1 VTRAAQQSD
10 ASMNGSD
17 TTSAAGDAVGPEAEL
32 FAAVDPLALGEASA
46 QLAVGLALNPLG
58 TLQAFGSYASGLAAA
73 TSAGVVRAL
82 GGDAPGSVE
91 PGRKDKRFD
100 DPTWQEN
107 PAYFWLQQSY
117 LLFGRLAQDLV
128 EVGAGSGAGAKKL
141 RLATE
146 IVVDAMAPTN
156 VLPGN
161 PAALKR
167 AFETGGASLLRGAR
181 NFLTDLATNKG
192 MPRQVDRGAF
202 AIGKDLAA
210 TPGKVVFRNDLIE
223 LLQYA
228 PQTETVYDVPLLCSP
243 PWINKYYVMDLAPQ
257 RSFVEWAVQRGHTV
271 FAISYRNADPSMRDV
286 TLDDYLVSGPS
297 AALDVVEEIT
307 GAEEVNVVGLCV
319 GGTLTAMLLAHL
331 EKTAAHRVRSATLL
345 NTLIDFSEPGVLGA
359 FTDPAAIERL
369 ERTMRRKGFLASDD
383 LARTF
388 TFLRGNDLV
397 WNYVVSNWLLGEPAP
412 RFDILAWNDDA
423 TRMPAE
429 MHAFYL
435 RSCYGRNEFA
445 RGELELA
452 GERIGAGDIRT
463 DTFILA
469 AVEDHIVPWKS
480 SYASTPLLSGDVRFV
495 LSSAGHIAGIV
506 NPPSPKSRY
515 WTNDELPSDPDAWRA
530 GAELHEGSWWEE
542 WTRWAAERSGGQR
555 LPPPLG
561 SERHPALSEAPGTY
575 ILT

>member
-1 VTRAAQQSD
+1 MTRSPQRSD
-10 ASMNGSD
+10 ASTNGSN
-17 TTSAAGDAVGPEAEL
+17 TAAAGDAVGPETEIL
-32 FAAVDPLALGEASA
+32 AAVDPLALGEAGA
-46 QLAVGLALNPLG
+46 QLVVGLALNPLG
-58 TLQAFGSYASGLAAA
+58 ALQAYGSYASGLVAA
-73 TSAGVVRAL
+73 TSAAAVRAL
-82 GGDAPGSVE
+82 GGGAPGPVE

-128 EVGAGSGAGAKKL
+128 EAGAGSGAGATKL

-146 IVVDAMAPTN
+146 IVVDALAPTN

-167 AFETGGASLLRGAR
+167 AFETGGGSLLRGAR

-202 AIGKDLAA
+202 TIGKDLAA
-210 TPGKVVFRNDLIE
+210 TPGKVVFRNELIE

-228 PQTETVYDVPLLCSP
+228 PQTETVYEVPLLCSP

-257 RSFVEWAVQRGHTV
+257 RSFIESAVQQGHTV
-271 FAISYRNADPSMRDV
+271 FAISYRNADASMRDV
-286 TLDDYLVSGPS
+286 TLDDYLVNGPS
-297 AALDVVEEIT
+297 AALDAIEEIT
-307 GAEEVNVVGLCV
+307 GADEVNIVGLCL
-319 GGTLTAMLLAHL
+319 GGTLTAMLLAYL
-331 EKTAAHRVRSATLL
+331 EKTASHRVRSATLL
-345 NTLIDFSEPGVLGA
+345 NTMIDFSEPGVLGA
-359 FTDPAAIERL
+359 FTDPAAIDRVV
-369 ERTMRRKGFLASDD
+369 RKMRRKGFLAGDD

-397 WNYVVSNWLLGEPAP
+397 WNYVVSNWLLGEPVP

-423 TRMPAE
+423 TQMPAE

-435 RSCYGRNEFA
+435 RSCYGRNDFA

-463 DTFILA
+463 DIFILA
-469 AVEDHIVPWKS
+469 AVEDHIVPWTS
-480 SYASTPLLSGDVRFV
+480 SYASTRLLSGDVRFV

-506 NPPSPKSRY
+506 NPPNPKSRY
-515 WTNDELPSDPDAWRA
+515 WTNDELPPDPNAWRT

-555 LPPPLG
+555 EPPPLG
-561 SERHPALSEAPGTY
+561 SKRHRPLGDAPGKY

>member
-1 VTRAAQQSD
+1 MTRAQQRSE
-10 ASMNGSD
+10 ASTNGSN
-17 TTSAAGDAVGPEAEL
+17 TAAAGDAVGPETEIL
-32 FAAVDPLALGEASA
+32 AAVDPLALGEAGA
-46 QLAVGLALNPLG
+46 QLVVGLALNPLG
-58 TLQAFGSYASGLAAA
+58 ALQAYGSYASGLVAA
-73 TSAGVVRAL
+73 TSAAAVRAL
-82 GGDAPGSVE
+82 GGGAPGPVE

-128 EVGAGSGAGAKKL
+128 EAGAGSGAGATKL

-146 IVVDAMAPTN
+146 IVVDALAPTN

-167 AFETGGASLLRGAR
+167 AFETGGGSLLRGAR

-202 AIGKDLAA
+202 TIGKDLAA
-210 TPGKVVFRNDLIE
+210 TPGKVVFRNELIE

-228 PQTETVYDVPLLCSP
+228 PQTETVYEVPLLCSP

-257 RSFVEWAVQRGHTV
+257 RSFIESAVQQGHTV
-271 FAISYRNADPSMRDV
+271 FAISYRNADASMRDV
-286 TLDDYLVSGPS
+286 TLDDYLVNGPS
-297 AALDVVEEIT
+297 AALDAIEEIT
-307 GAEEVNVVGLCV
+307 GADEVNIVGLCL
-319 GGTLTAMLLAHL
+319 GGTLTAMLLAYL
-331 EKTAAHRVRSATLL
+331 EKTASHRVRSATLL
-345 NTLIDFSEPGVLGA
+345 NTMIDFSEPGVLGA
-359 FTDPAAIERL
+359 FTDPAAIDRVV
-369 ERTMRRKGFLASDD
+369 RKMRRKGFLAGDD

-397 WNYVVSNWLLGEPAP
+397 WNYVVSNWLLGEPVP

-423 TRMPAE
+423 TQMPAE

-435 RSCYGRNEFA
+435 RSCYGRNDFA

-463 DTFILA
+463 DIFILA
-469 AVEDHIVPWKS
+469 AVEDHIVPWTS
-480 SYASTPLLSGDVRFV
+480 SYASTRLLSGDVRFV

-506 NPPSPKSRY
+506 NPPNPKSRY
-515 WTNDELPSDPDAWRA
+515 WTNDELPPDPNAWRT

-555 LPPPLG
+555 EPPPLG
-561 SERHPALSEAPGTY
+561 SKRHRPLGDAPGKY

>member
-1 VTRAAQQSD
+1 MASSAQQRN
-10 ASMNGSD
+10 ASTNGSD
-17 TTSAAGDAVGPEAEL
+17 TTAAGDALGPEAAIL
-32 FAAVDPLALGEASA
+32 AAVDPLALGEAAA
-46 QLAVGLALNPLG
+46 QLAAGLARNPLG
-58 TLQAFGSYASGLAAA
+58 ALQAFGSYASGLAAA
-73 TSAGVVRAL
+73 TSACAARAL
-82 GGDAPGSVE
+82 GGDAPGPVE
-91 PGRKDKRFD
+91 PARKDKRFS
-100 DPTWQEN
+100 DPTWKEN

-128 EVGAGSGAGAKKL
+128 EAGAGSGPGATKL

-146 IVVDAMAPTN
+146 IVVDALAPTN

-167 AFETGGASLLRGAR
+167 AFETGGASLLRGAQS
-181 NFLTDLATNKG
+181 FLTDLATNNG

-202 AIGKDLAA
+202 TIGKDLAA
-210 TPGKVVFRNDLIE
+210 TPGKVVFRNDMIE

-228 PQTETVYDVPLLCSP
+228 PQTETVYEVPLLCSP
-243 PWINKYYVMDLAPQ
+243 PWINKYYVMDLAPR
-257 RSFVEWAVQRGHTV
+257 RSFVEWAVQQGHTV
-271 FAISYRNADPSMRDV
+271 FAISYRNPDASMRDV
-286 TLDDYLVSGPS
+286 NLDDYLVKGPS
-297 AALDVVEEIT
+297 AALDAIEEIT
-307 GAEEVNVVGLCV
+307 GAGEVNIVGLCL
-319 GGTLTAMLLAHL
+319 GGTLTSMLLAHL

-359 FTDPAAIERL
+359 FTDPATIERI
-369 ERTMRRKGFLASDD
+369 ERKMRRKGVLASED

-397 WNYVVSNWLLGEPAP
+397 WNYVVGNWLLGDPVP

-429 MHAFYL
+429 MHSFYL

-445 RGELELA
+445 RGELDLA

-469 AVEDHIVPWKS
+469 AVEDHIVPWTS
-480 SYASTPLLSGDVRFV
+480 SYGSTRLLSGNVRFV

-542 WTRWAAERSGGQR
+542 WTRWAAERSGGR
-555 LPPPLG
+555 REPPPLG
-561 SERHPALSEAPGTY
+561 SERHSPLGDAPGTY

>member
-1 VTRAAQQSD
+1 VTRSPQRSD
-10 ASMNGSD
+10 ASTNGSN
-17 TTSAAGDAVGPEAEL
+17 TAAAGDAVGPEAEIL
-32 FAAVDPLALGEASA
+32 AAVDPLALGEAGA
-46 QLAVGLALNPLG
+46 QLVVGLALNPLG
-58 TLQAFGSYASGLAAA
+58 ALQAYGSYASGLVAA
-73 TSAGVVRAL
+73 TSAAAVRAL
-82 GGDAPGSVE
+82 GGGAPGPVE

-128 EVGAGSGAGAKKL
+128 EAGAGSGAGATKL

-146 IVVDAMAPTN
+146 IVVDALAPTN

-167 AFETGGASLLRGAR
+167 AFETGGGSLLRGAR

-202 AIGKDLAA
+202 TIGKDLAA
-210 TPGKVVFRNDLIE
+210 TPGKVVFRNELIE

-228 PQTETVYDVPLLCSP
+228 PQTETVYEVPLLCSP

-257 RSFVEWAVQRGHTV
+257 RSFIESAVQQGHTV
-271 FAISYRNADPSMRDV
+271 FAISYRNADASMRDV
-286 TLDDYLVSGPS
+286 TLDDYLVNGPS
-297 AALDVVEEIT
+297 AALDAIEEIT
-307 GAEEVNVVGLCV
+307 GADEVNIVGLCL
-319 GGTLTAMLLAHL
+319 GGTLTAMLLAYL
-331 EKTAAHRVRSATLL
+331 EKTASHRVRSATLL
-345 NTLIDFSEPGVLGA
+345 NTMIDFSEPGVLGA
-359 FTDPAAIERL
+359 FTDPAAIDRVV
-369 ERTMRRKGFLASDD
+369 RKMRRKGFLAGDD

-397 WNYVVSNWLLGEPAP
+397 WNYVVSNWLLGEPVP

-423 TRMPAE
+423 TQMPAE

-435 RSCYGRNEFA
+435 RSCYGRNDFA

-463 DTFILA
+463 DIFILA
-469 AVEDHIVPWKS
+469 AVEDHIVPWTS
-480 SYASTPLLSGDVRFV
+480 SYASTRLLSGDVRFV

-506 NPPSPKSRY
+506 NPPNPKSRY
-515 WTNDELPSDPDAWRA
+515 WTNDELPPDPNAWRT

-555 LPPPLG
+555 EPPPLG
-561 SERHPALSEAPGTY
+561 SKRHRPLGDAPGKY

>member
-1 VTRAAQQSD
+1 VASSAQQRN
-10 ASMNGSD
+10 ASTNGSD
-17 TTSAAGDAVGPEAEL
+17 TTAAGDALGPEAAIL
-32 FAAVDPLALGEASA
+32 AAVDPLALGEAAA
-46 QLAVGLALNPLG
+46 QLAAGLARNPLG
-58 TLQAFGSYASGLAAA
+58 TLQAFGSYATGLVAA
-73 TSAGVVRAL
+73 TSACAARAL
-82 GGDAPGSVE
+82 GGDAPGPVE
-91 PGRKDKRFD
+91 PARKDKRFS

-128 EVGAGSGAGAKKL
+128 EAGAGSGPGATKL

-146 IVVDAMAPTN
+146 IVVDALAPTN

-167 AFETGGASLLRGAR
+167 AFETGGVSLLRGAQ
-181 NFLTDLATNKG
+181 NFLTDLATNNG

-202 AIGKDLAA
+202 TIGKDLAA
-210 TPGKVVFRNDLIE
+210 TPGKVVFRNEMIE

-228 PQTETVYDVPLLCSP
+228 PQTETVYEVPLLCSP
-243 PWINKYYVMDLAPQ
+243 PWINKYYVMDLAPR
-257 RSFVEWAVQRGHTV
+257 RSFVEWAVQQGHTV
-271 FAISYRNADPSMRDV
+271 FAISYRNPDASMRDV
-286 TLDDYLVSGPS
+286 TLDDYLVNGPS
-297 AALDVVEEIT
+297 AALDAIEEIT
-307 GAEEVNVVGLCV
+307 GAGEVNIVGLCL
-319 GGTLTAMLLAHL
+319 GGTLTSMLLAHL

-359 FTDPAAIERL
+359 FTDPATIERI
-369 ERTMRRKGFLASDD
+369 ERKMRRKGVLESED

-397 WNYVVSNWLLGEPAP
+397 WNYVVGNWLLGDPVP
-412 RFDILAWNDDA
+412 RFDIIAWNDDA
-423 TRMPAE
+423 TRMPAA
-429 MHAFYL
+429 MHTFYL

-445 RGELELA
+445 RGELDLA
-452 GERIGAGDIRT
+452 GERIGARDIRT

-469 AVEDHIVPWKS
+469 AVEDHIVPWTS
-480 SYASTPLLSGDVRFV
+480 SYGSTRLLSGDVRFV

-542 WTRWAAERSGGQR
+542 WTRWAAERSGGKR
-555 LPPPLG
+555 EPPSLG
-561 SERHPALSEAPGTY
+561 SERHSPLGDAPGRY

>member
-1 VTRAAQQSD
+1 VTREARQSN
-10 ASMNGSD
+10 ARTNGSD
-17 TTSAAGDAVGPEAEL
+17 MTAAGDAVGPEAEL
-32 FAAVDPLALGEASA
+32 LAAVDPLALGEAA
-46 QLAVGLALNPLG
+46 ARLVAGLARNPQG
-58 TLQAFGSYASGLAAA
+58 TLQAFGSYASGLVAA
-73 TSAGVVRAL
+73 TSASAVRAL
-82 GGDAPGSVE
+82 GGDAPGPVE
-91 PGRKDKRFD
+91 PGRKDKRFS
-100 DPTWQEN
+100 DPTWQQN

-117 LLFGRLAQDLV
+117 LLFGRLAKDLV
-128 EVGAGSGAGAKKL
+128 EAGAGSGPDATKL

-146 IVVDAMAPTN
+146 IVVDALAPTN

-167 AFETGGASLLRGAR
+167 AFETGGASLLRGAE

-202 AIGKDLAA
+202 TIGKDLAA
-210 TPGKVVFRNDLIE
+210 TPGKVVFRNEMIE
-223 LLQYA
+223 LLQYT
-228 PQTETVYDVPLLCSP
+228 PQTETVYEVPLLCSP
-243 PWINKYYVMDLAPQ
+243 PWINKYYVMDLAPR
-257 RSFVEWAVQRGHTV
+257 RSFVEWAVQHGHTV
-271 FAISYRNADPSMRDV
+271 FAISYRNPDASMRSV
-286 TLDDYLVSGPS
+286 TLDDYLVNGPS
-297 AALDVVEEIT
+297 AALDAIEEIT
-307 GAEEVNVVGLCV
+307 GAGEVNIVGLCL
-319 GGTLTAMLLAHL
+319 GGTLTSMLLAHL
-331 EKTAAHRVRSATLL
+331 EKTSAHRVRSATLL

-359 FTDPAAIERL
+359 FTDPATIERV
-369 ERTMRRKGFLASDD
+369 ERKMRRKGVLASED

-397 WNYVVSNWLLGEPAP
+397 WNYVVGNWLLGDPVP

-445 RGELELA
+445 RGELDLA

-469 AVEDHIVPWKS
+469 AIEDHIVPWTS
-480 SYASTPLLSGDVRFV
+480 SYGSTRLLSGEVRFV

-515 WTNDELPSDPDAWRA
+515 WTNDELPSDPEAWRT

-542 WTRWAAERSGGQR
+542 WTRWAAERSGAQR
-555 LPPPLG
+555 EPPPLG
-561 SERHPALSEAPGTY
+561 SERHSSLGDAPGTY

>member
-1 VTRAAQQSD
+1 MTRSPQRSD
-10 ASMNGSD
+10 ASTNGSN
-17 TTSAAGDAVGPEAEL
+17 TAAAGDAVGPEAEIL
-32 FAAVDPLALGEASA
+32 AAVDPLALGEAGA
-46 QLAVGLALNPLG
+46 QLVVGLALNPLG
-58 TLQAFGSYASGLAAA
+58 ALQAYGSYASGLVAA
-73 TSAGVVRAL
+73 TSAAAVRAL
-82 GGDAPGSVE
+82 GGGAPGPVE

-128 EVGAGSGAGAKKL
+128 EAGAGSGAGATKL

-146 IVVDAMAPTN
+146 IVVDALAPTN

-167 AFETGGASLLRGAR
+167 AFETGGGSLLRGAR

-202 AIGKDLAA
+202 TIGKDLAA
-210 TPGKVVFRNDLIE
+210 TPGKVVFRNELIE

-228 PQTETVYDVPLLCSP
+228 PQTETVYEVPLLCSP

-257 RSFVEWAVQRGHTV
+257 RSFIESAVQQGHTV
-271 FAISYRNADPSMRDV
+271 FAISYRNADASMRDV
-286 TLDDYLVSGPS
+286 TLDDYLVNGPS
-297 AALDVVEEIT
+297 AALDAIEEIT
-307 GAEEVNVVGLCV
+307 GADEVNIVGLCL
-319 GGTLTAMLLAHL
+319 GGTLTAMLLAYL
-331 EKTAAHRVRSATLL
+331 EKTASHRVRSATLL
-345 NTLIDFSEPGVLGA
+345 NTMIDFSEPGVLGA
-359 FTDPAAIERL
+359 FTDPAAIDRVV
-369 ERTMRRKGFLASDD
+369 RKMRRKGFLAGDD

-397 WNYVVSNWLLGEPAP
+397 WNYVVSNWLLGEPVP

-423 TRMPAE
+423 TQMPAE

-435 RSCYGRNEFA
+435 RSCYGRNDFA

-463 DTFILA
+463 DIFILA
-469 AVEDHIVPWKS
+469 AVEDHIVPWTS
-480 SYASTPLLSGDVRFV
+480 SYASTRLLSGDVRFV

-506 NPPSPKSRY
+506 NPPNPKSRY
-515 WTNDELPSDPDAWRA
+515 WTNDELPPDPNAWRT

-555 LPPPLG
+555 EPPPLG
-561 SERHPALSEAPGTY
+561 SKRHRPLGDAPGKY

>member
-1 VTRAAQQSD
+1 VTHAAQQSD
-10 ASMNGSD
+10 PSTNGSD
-17 TTSAAGDAVGPEAEL
+17 TTAAGDAVGPEAAILAE
-32 FAAVDPLALGEASA
+32 VDPLALGEASA
-46 QLAVGLALNPLG
+46 QLLGGLALNPLG
-58 TLQAFGSYASGLAAA
+58 TLQAFGSYASGLVAA
-73 TSAGVVRAL
+73 TTAGVARAL
-82 GGDAPGSVE
+82 GGDAPGPVE
-91 PGRKDKRFD
+91 PGPKDKRFS

-107 PAYFWLQQSY
+107 PAYFLLQQNY

-128 EVGAGSGAGAKKL
+128 EVGAGSGPGAKKL

-146 IVVDAMAPTN
+146 IIVDALAPTN

-167 AFETGGASLLRGAR
+167 AFETSGASLLRGAR
-181 NFLTDLATNKG
+181 NFVTDLATNKG

-202 AIGKDLAA
+202 TIGTDLAA

-228 PQTETVYDVPLLCSP
+228 PQTETVYEVPLLCSP
-243 PWINKYYVMDLAPQ
+243 PWINKYYVMDLAPR
-257 RSFVEWAVQRGHTV
+257 RSFIESAVQHGHTV
-271 FAISYRNADPSMRDV
+271 FAISYRNADASMRDV
-286 TLDDYLVSGPS
+286 TLDDYLVNGPS
-297 AALDVVEEIT
+297 AALDAVEEIT
-307 GAEEVNVVGLCV
+307 GAGEVNIVGLCL
-319 GGTLTAMLLAHL
+319 GGTLTAMLLAYL

-359 FTDPAAIERL
+359 FTDPATIERV
-369 ERTMRRKGFLASDD
+369 ERKMRRKGFLPSSD

-397 WNYVVSNWLLGEPAP
+397 WNYVASNWLLGEPVP
-412 RFDILAWNDDA
+412 KFDILAWNDDA
-423 TRMPAE
+423 TQMPAE

-435 RSCYGRNEFA
+435 RSCYGRNDFA

-452 GERIGAGDIRT
+452 GKRIGAGDIRT

-469 AVEDHIVPWKS
+469 AVEDHIVPWTS
-480 SYASTPLLSGDVRFV
+480 SYASTRLLSGDVRFV

-506 NPPSPKSRY
+506 NPPNPKSRY
-515 WTNDELPSDPDAWRA
+515 WTNDELPPDPDTWRT
-530 GAELHEGSWWEE
+530 GAQLHEGSWWEE
-542 WTRWAAERSGGQR
+542 WTRWAAERSGAQR
-555 LPPPLG
+555 EPPPLG
-561 SERHPALSEAPGTY
+561 SKRHPPLGEAPGTF

>member
-1 VTRAAQQSD
+1 MTRATPERE
-10 ASMNGSD
+10 ASSNG
-17 TTSAAGDAVGPEAEL
+17 ARLA
-32 FAAVDPLALGEASA
+32 AAVDPLALGEAGV
-46 QLAVGLALNPLG
+46 QLVAGLARNPAG
-58 TLQAFGSYASGLAAA
+58 VMQAFGSYASGLAAA
-73 TSAGVVRAL
+73 TSAGVARAL
-82 GGDAPGSVE
+82 GTDAPGPVE
-91 PGRKDKRFD
+91 PDRKDKRFN
-100 DPTWQEN
+100 DPAWREN
-107 PAYFWLQQSY
+107 PGYFWLQQSY

-128 EVGAGSGAGAKKL
+128 EAAAGSRPEARKL

-146 IVVDAMAPTN
+146 IVVDALAPTN
-156 VLPGN
+156 VLAGN

-181 NFLTDLATNKG
+181 NFVTDIVTNKG
-192 MPRQVDRGAF
+192 MPRQVDRSAF
-202 AIGKDLAA
+202 TIGKDLAA

-228 PQTETVYDVPLLCSP
+228 PQTETVFEVPLLCSP

-257 RSFVEWAVQRGHTV
+257 RSFIEWAVQKGHTV
-271 FAISYRNADPSMRDV
+271 FAISYRNADASMRAV
-286 TLDDYLVSGPS
+286 TLDDYLVHGPS
-297 AALDVVEEIT
+297 DALDAVEEIT
-307 GAEEVNVVGLCV
+307 GADEVNIVGLCL

-331 EKTAAHRVRSATLL
+331 EQSAAHRVRSATLL

-359 FTDPAAIERL
+359 FTDPATLARVEL
-369 ERTMRRKGFLASDD
+369 KMRGKGFLPSDD
-383 LARTF
+383 LARSF

-397 WNYVVSNWLLGEPAP
+397 WNYVASNWLLGEPVP
-412 RFDILAWNDDA
+412 TFDILAWNDDA

-435 RSCYGRNEFA
+435 RSCYGRNDFA
-445 RGELELA
+445 RGELDLA
-452 GERIGAGDIRT
+452 GERIGASDIRT

-469 AVEDHIVPWKS
+469 AVEDHIVPWTS
-480 SYASTPLLSGDVRFV
+480 SYASTRLLSGNVRFV

-515 WTNDELPSDPDAWRA
+515 WTNDELPPDPAAWRA

-542 WTRWAAERSGGQR
+542 WTRWVAERSGGQR
-555 LPPPLG
+555 EPPPLG
-561 SERHPALSEAPGTY
+561 SDRYQPLAEAPGAY

>member
-1 VTRAAQQSD
+1 VTRAQQRSE
-10 ASMNGSD
+10 ASTNGSN
-17 TTSAAGDAVGPEAEL
+17 TAAAGDAVGPETEIL
-32 FAAVDPLALGEASA
+32 AAVDPLALGEAGA
-46 QLAVGLALNPLG
+46 QLVVGLALNPLG
-58 TLQAFGSYASGLAAA
+58 ALQAYGSYASGLVAA
-73 TSAGVVRAL
+73 TSAAAVRAL
-82 GGDAPGSVE
+82 GGGAPGPVE

-128 EVGAGSGAGAKKL
+128 EAGAGSGAGATKL

-146 IVVDAMAPTN
+146 IVVDALAPTN

-167 AFETGGASLLRGAR
+167 AFETGGGSLLRGAR

-202 AIGKDLAA
+202 TIGKDLAA
-210 TPGKVVFRNDLIE
+210 TPGKVVFRNELIE

-228 PQTETVYDVPLLCSP
+228 PQTETVYEVPLLCSP

-257 RSFVEWAVQRGHTV
+257 RSFIESAVQQGHTV
-271 FAISYRNADPSMRDV
+271 FAISYRNADASMRDV
-286 TLDDYLVSGPS
+286 TLDDYLVNGPS
-297 AALDVVEEIT
+297 AALDAIEEIT
-307 GAEEVNVVGLCV
+307 GADEVNIVGLCL
-319 GGTLTAMLLAHL
+319 GGTLTAMLLAYL
-331 EKTAAHRVRSATLL
+331 EKTASHRVRSATLL
-345 NTLIDFSEPGVLGA
+345 NTMIDFSEPGVLGA
-359 FTDPAAIERL
+359 FTDPAAIDRVV
-369 ERTMRRKGFLASDD
+369 RKMRRKGFLAGDD

-397 WNYVVSNWLLGEPAP
+397 WNYVVSNWLLGEPVP

-423 TRMPAE
+423 TQMPAE

-435 RSCYGRNEFA
+435 RSCYGRNDFA

-463 DTFILA
+463 DIFILA
-469 AVEDHIVPWKS
+469 AVEDHIVPWTS
-480 SYASTPLLSGDVRFV
+480 SYASTRLLSGDVRFV

-506 NPPSPKSRY
+506 NPPNPKSRY
-515 WTNDELPSDPDAWRA
+515 WTNDELPPDPNAWRT

-555 LPPPLG
+555 EPPPLG
-561 SERHPALSEAPGTY
+561 SKRHRPLGDAPGKY

>member
-1 VTRAAQQSD
+1 MRATEQRD

-17 TTSAAGDAVGPEAEL
+17 TTAVGDAVEPEAEAGL
-32 FAAVDPLALGEASA
+32 LAAVDPLALGEATA
-46 QLAVGLALNPLG
+46 QLFAGLARNPLG
-58 TLQAFGSYASGLAAA
+58 VQQALGTYASGLTAA
-73 TSAGVVRAL
+73 TSAGAARAL
-82 GGDAPGSVE
+82 GVDAPGPVE
-91 PGRKDKRFD
+91 PARKDKRFA
-100 DPTWQEN
+100 DPAWQEN

-128 EVGAGSGAGAKKL
+128 EVGAGSRPEAKKL

-146 IVVDAMAPTN
+146 IVVDALAPTN

-181 NFLTDLATNKG
+181 NFVTDVVTNKG
-192 MPRQVDRGAF
+192 MPRQVDRSAF
-202 AIGKDLAA
+202 TIGKDLAA

-228 PQTETVYDVPLLCSP
+228 PQTETVYEVPLLCSP
-243 PWINKYYVMDLAPQ
+243 PWINKFYVMDLAPQ
-257 RSFVEWAVQRGHTV
+257 RSFIEMAVQKGHTV
-271 FAISYRNADPSMRDV
+271 FAISYRNADASMRDV
-286 TLDDYLVSGPS
+286 TLDDYLVNGPS
-297 AALDVVEEIT
+297 AALDAVEEIT
-307 GAEEVNVVGLCV
+307 GAVEVNIVGLCL

-359 FTDPAAIERL
+359 FTDPATIERV
-369 ERTMRRKGFLASDD
+369 ERKMRRKGFLASDD
-383 LARTF
+383 LARSF

-397 WNYVVSNWLLGEPAP
+397 WNYVASNWLLGEPVP
-412 RFDILAWNDDA
+412 TFDILAWNDDA

-445 RGELELA
+445 HGELELA

-480 SYASTPLLSGDVRFV
+480 SYASTRLLSGDVRFV

-515 WTNDELPSDPDAWRA
+515 WTNDELPADSNAWRT

-555 LPPPLG
+555 EPPPLG
-561 SERHPALSEAPGTY
+561 SERYPALGEAPGTY

>member
-1 VTRAAQQSD
+1 VTRATQPRDTSR
-10 ASMNGSD
+10 NGSD
-17 TTSAAGDAVGPEAEL
+17 TSAAAGDAVGPEAQL
-32 FAAVDPLALGEASA
+32 LAAVDPLALGEASA
-46 QLAVGLALNPLG
+46 QLVAGLARNPLG
-58 TLQAFGSYASGLAAA
+58 VVQAFGSYASGLAAA
-73 TSAGVVRAL
+73 TSASVARAL
-82 GGDAPGSVE
+82 GADAPGPVE
-91 PGRKDKRFD
+91 PARKDKRFA
-100 DPTWQEN
+100 DPAWQEN
-107 PAYFWLQQSY
+107 PAYFWLEQSY

-128 EVGAGSGAGAKKL
+128 DAGAGSSPTAKKL

-146 IVVDAMAPTN
+146 IVVDALAPTN

-167 AFETGGASLLRGAR
+167 AFETGGASLVRGAR
-181 NFLTDLATNKG
+181 NFVTDVVTNKG
-192 MPRQVDRGAF
+192 MPRQVDRSAF
-202 AIGKDLAA
+202 TIGKDLAA

-228 PQTETVYDVPLLCSP
+228 PQTDTVYEVPLLCSP

-257 RSFVEWAVQRGHTV
+257 RSFIEWAVQKGHTV
-271 FAISYRNADPSMRDV
+271 FAISYRNADASMRDV
-286 TLDDYLVSGPS
+286 TLDDYLVNGPS
-297 AALDVVEEIT
+297 AALDAVEEIT
-307 GAEEVNVVGLCV
+307 GADEVNIVGLCL

-345 NTLIDFSEPGVLGA
+345 NTLIDFSEPGVLGV
-359 FTDPAAIERL
+359 FTDPATLARVERK
-369 ERTMRRKGFLASDD
+369 MRQKGFLPSDD
-383 LARTF
+383 LARSF

-397 WNYVVSNWLLGEPAP
+397 WNYVANNWLLGEPVP
-412 RFDILAWNDDA
+412 TFDILAWNDDA

-435 RSCYGRNEFA
+435 RSCYGRNDFA

-452 GERIGAGDIRT
+452 GERIGAGDIRA

-469 AVEDHIVPWKS
+469 AAEDHIVPWTS
-480 SYASTPLLSGDVRFV
+480 SYASTRLLSGNVRFV

-515 WTNDELPSDPDAWRA
+515 WTNAELPPDHDAWRA

-542 WTRWAAERSGGQR
+542 WTRWVAERSGGQR
-555 LPPPLG
+555 EPPPLG
-561 SERHPALSEAPGTY
+561 SERHPALAEAPGAY
-575 ILT
+575 VLS

>member
-1 VTRAAQQSD
+1 VTRAAPKSE
-10 ASMNGSD
+10 ASANGSD
-17 TTSAAGDAVGPEAEL
+17 AKAAADAVGPEAEIL
-32 FAAVDPLALGEASA
+32 AAIDPLALGEAAA
-46 QLAVGLALNPLG
+46 QLVVGLALNPLG
-58 TLQAFGSYASGLAAA
+58 AVQAFGSYASGLVAA
-73 TSAGVVRAL
+73 TSAGAARAL
-82 GGDAPGSVE
+82 GGEAPGPVE
-91 PGRKDKRFD
+91 PGRKDKRFA

-128 EVGAGSGAGAKKL
+128 EAGAGSGPGAPKL

-146 IVVDAMAPTN
+146 IVVDALSPTN

-192 MPRQVDRGAF
+192 MPRQVDRSAF
-202 AIGKDLAA
+202 TIGKDLAA
-210 TPGKVVFRNDLIE
+210 TPGKVVFRNELIE

-228 PQTETVYDVPLLCSP
+228 PQTETVYEVPLLCSP
-243 PWINKYYVMDLAPQ
+243 PWINKYYVMDLAPR
-257 RSFVEWAVQRGHTV
+257 RSFVEWAVQQGHTV
-271 FAISYRNADPSMRDV
+271 FAISYRNADASMRDV
-286 TLDDYLVSGPS
+286 TLDDYLLHGPS
-297 AALDVVEEIT
+297 DALDAIEEIT
-307 GAEEVNVVGLCV
+307 GAGAVNIVGLCL
-319 GGTLTAMLLAHL
+319 GGTLTSMLLAHL
-331 EKTAAHRVRSATLL
+331 EKTAAHRIRSATLL

-359 FTDPAAIERL
+359 FTDPATIARL
-369 ERTMRRKGFLASDD
+369 ERKMRRKGFLGSDD

-397 WNYVVSNWLLGEPAP
+397 WNYVVSNWLLGQPAP
-412 RFDILAWNDDA
+412 TFDILAWNDDA

-452 GERIGAGDIRT
+452 GERIGAADIRT

-469 AVEDHIVPWKS
+469 AVEDHIVPWTS
-480 SYASTPLLSGDVRFV
+480 SYASTRLLSGDVRFV

-506 NPPSPKSRY
+506 NPPNPKSRY
-515 WTNDELPSDPDAWRA
+515 WTNGELPPDPNAWRT

-542 WTRWAAERSGGQR
+542 WTRWTAERSGGQR
-555 LPPPLG
+555 EPPPLG
-561 SERHPALSEAPGTY
+561 SERHPPLGDAPGTY

>member
-1 VTRAAQQSD
+1 MTRTARQSD
-10 ASMNGSD
+10 EVTTNG
-17 TTSAAGDAVGPEAEL
+17 AAAAADAVGPEAEIL
-32 FAAVDPLALGEASA
+32 AAVDPLALGKSVE
-46 QLAVGLALNPLG
+46 QLIAGLARNPLG
-58 TLQAFGSYASGLAAA
+58 AAQALGSYASGLVAA
-73 TSAGVVRAL
+73 TSAAAARAL
-82 GGDAPGSVE
+82 GGDAPGPVA
-91 PGRKDKRFD
+91 PDRKDRRFG
-100 DPTWQEN
+100 DPAWQEN
-107 PAYFWLQQSY
+107 AAYFWLQQSY

-128 EVGAGSGAGAKKL
+128 EAGAGAGSDPSATKL

-146 IVVDAMAPTN
+146 IVVDALAPTN

-167 AFETGGASLLRGAR
+167 AFETGGTSLVRGAR
-181 NFLTDLATNKG
+181 NFLTDLATNEG
-192 MPRQVDRGAF
+192 MPRQVDREAF
-202 AIGKDLAA
+202 TIGKDLAA

-228 PQTETVYDVPLLCSP
+228 PQTETVYEVPLLFSP

-257 RSFVEWAVQRGHTV
+257 RSFVEWAVQHGHTV
-271 FAISYRNADPSMRDV
+271 FAISYRNPDASMSDV
-286 TLDDYLVSGPS
+286 TLDDYLVRGPS
-297 AALDVVEEIT
+297 AALDEIAEIT
-307 GAEEVNVVGLCV
+307 GASEVNIVGLCL
-319 GGTLTAMLLAHL
+319 GGTLTAMLLAYL
-331 EKTAAHRVRSATLL
+331 EKTATHRIRSATLL

-359 FTDPAAIERL
+359 FTDPAALVRVERK
-369 ERTMRRKGFLASDD
+369 MRRKGFLGGDD

-397 WNYVVSNWLLGEPAP
+397 WNYVVNNWLLGEPVP
-412 RFDILAWNDDA
+412 KFDILAWNADA

-435 RSCYGRNEFA
+435 RSCYLRNEFA
-445 RGELELA
+445 RGELDLA
-452 GERIGAGDIRT
+452 GEQLGAADVRT

-469 AVEDHIVPWKS
+469 AIEDHIVPWRS
-480 SYASTPLLSGDVRFV
+480 SYASTRLLSGAVSYV

-515 WTNDELPSDPDAWRA
+515 WTNDELPDDPEAWRA

-542 WTRWAAERSGGQR
+542 WARWVAERSGGQR
-555 LPPPLG
+555 EPPSLGTDLHPPLG
-561 SERHPALSEAPGTY
+561 DAPGTY

>member
-1 VTRAAQQSD
+1 MTRAAQRSD
-10 ASMNGSD
+10 ASTNGSD
-17 TTSAAGDAVGPEAEL
+17 TTAAGDAVGPETEIL
-32 FAAVDPLALGEASA
+32 AAVDPLALGEAGA
-46 QLAVGLALNPLG
+46 QLVVGLALNPLG
-58 TLQAFGSYASGLAAA
+58 ALQAYGSYASGLVAA
-73 TSAGVVRAL
+73 TSAAAVRAL
-82 GGDAPGSVE
+82 GGGAPGPVE

-128 EVGAGSGAGAKKL
+128 EAGAGSGAGATKL

-146 IVVDAMAPTN
+146 IVVDALAPTN

-167 AFETGGASLLRGAR
+167 AFETGGGSLLRGAR

-202 AIGKDLAA
+202 TIGKDLAA
-210 TPGKVVFRNDLIE
+210 TPGKVVFRNELIE

-228 PQTETVYDVPLLCSP
+228 PQTETVYEVPLLCSP

-257 RSFVEWAVQRGHTV
+257 RSFIESAVQQGHTV
-271 FAISYRNADPSMRDV
+271 FAISYRNADASMRDV
-286 TLDDYLVSGPS
+286 TLDDYLVNGPS
-297 AALDVVEEIT
+297 AALDAIEEIT
-307 GAEEVNVVGLCV
+307 GADEVNIVGLCL
-319 GGTLTAMLLAHL
+319 GGTLTAMLLAYL
-331 EKTAAHRVRSATLL
+331 EKTASHRVRSATLL
-345 NTLIDFSEPGVLGA
+345 NTMIDFSEPGVLGA
-359 FTDPAAIERL
+359 FTDPAAIDRVV
-369 ERTMRRKGFLASDD
+369 RKMRRKGFLAGDD

-397 WNYVVSNWLLGEPAP
+397 WNYVVSNWLLGEPVP

-423 TRMPAE
+423 TQMPAE

-435 RSCYGRNEFA
+435 RSCYGRNDFA

-463 DTFILA
+463 DIFILA
-469 AVEDHIVPWKS
+469 AVEDHIVPWTS
-480 SYASTPLLSGDVRFV
+480 SYASTRLLSGDVRFV

-506 NPPSPKSRY
+506 NPPNPKSRY
-515 WTNDELPSDPDAWRA
+515 WTNDELPPDPNAWRT

-555 LPPPLG
+555 EPPPLG
-561 SERHPALSEAPGTY
+561 SKRHRPLGDAPGKY

>member
-1 VTRAAQQSD
+1 MTRAAQQSD

-17 TTSAAGDAVGPEAEL
+17 TTAAGDAVGPEAAFL
-32 FAAVDPLALGEASA
+32 AAVDPLALGEAGA
-46 QLAVGLALNPLG
+46 QLVAGLARNPLG
-58 TLQAFGSYASGLAAA
+58 VLQAFGSYASGLAAA
-73 TSAGVVRAL
+73 TSAGVARAL
-82 GGDAPGSVE
+82 GGDAPGPVE
-91 PGRKDKRFD
+91 PGRKDKRFA

-128 EVGAGSGAGAKKL
+128 EAGAGSGPEAAKL
-141 RLATE
+141 RLAAE

-167 AFETGGASLLRGAR
+167 AFETSGASLVRGAR
-181 NFLTDLATNKG
+181 NFLTDVATNKG

-202 AIGKDLAA
+202 TIGQDLAA

-228 PQTETVYDVPLLCSP
+228 PQTKTVHEVPLLCSP
-243 PWINKYYVMDLAPQ
+243 PWINKYYVMDLAPK
-257 RSFVEWAVQRGHTV
+257 RSFIEWAVQHGHTV
-271 FAISYRNADPSMRDV
+271 FAISYRNADVSMRDV
-286 TLDDYLVSGPS
+286 TLDDYLVNGPT
-297 AALDVVEEIT
+297 AALEVVEEIT
-307 GAEEVNVVGLCV
+307 GAREVNIVGLCL
-319 GGTLTAMLLAHL
+319 GGTLTAMLLAYL
-331 EKTAAHRVRSATLL
+331 DKSAAHRVRSATLL

-359 FTDPAAIERL
+359 FTDAAALERL
-369 ERTMRRKGFLASDD
+369 ERTMRRKGFLASED

-397 WNYVVSNWLLGEPAP
+397 WNYVTSNWLLGEPVSK
-412 RFDILAWNDDA
+412 FDILAWNDDA

-435 RSCYGRNEFA
+435 RSCYVRNEFA
-445 RGELELA
+445 RGELDLA

-469 AVEDHIVPWKS
+469 AVEDHIVPWTS
-480 SYASTPLLSGDVRFV
+480 SYASTRLLSGNVRFV

-515 WTNDELPSDPDAWRA
+515 WTNDDLAPDPNAWRA

-542 WTRWAAERSGGQR
+542 WTRWVAERSGGQR
-555 LPPPLG
+555 EPPPLG
-561 SERHPALSEAPGTY
+561 SERHPAHGEAPGTY

>member
-1 VTRAAQQSD
+1 VTRAAQQRETST
-10 ASMNGSD
+10 NGSN
-17 TTSAAGDAVGPEAEL
+17 TTAAGDAVGPEAQL
-32 FAAVDPLALGEASA
+32 LAAVDPLALGEASA
-46 QLAVGLALNPLG
+46 QLVAGLALNPLG
-58 TLQAFGSYASGLAAA
+58 VVQAFGSYASGLAAA
-73 TSAGVVRAL
+73 TSASVARAL
-82 GGDAPGSVE
+82 GTDAPGPVE
-91 PGRKDKRFD
+91 PAGKDKRFA
-100 DPTWQEN
+100 DPAWQEN
-107 PAYFWLQQSY
+107 PAYFWLEQSY

-128 EVGAGSGAGAKKL
+128 DAGAGSRPAAKKL

-146 IVVDAMAPTN
+146 IVVDALAPTN

-181 NFLTDLATNKG
+181 NFVTDVVTNKG
-192 MPRQVDRGAF
+192 MPRQVDRSAF
-202 AIGKDLAA
+202 TIGKNLAA
-210 TPGKVVFRNDLIE
+210 TRGKVVFRNDLIE

-228 PQTETVYDVPLLCSP
+228 PQTETVYEVPLLCSP

-257 RSFVEWAVQRGHTV
+257 RSFIEWAVQKGHTV
-271 FAISYRNADPSMRDV
+271 FAISYRNADASMRDV
-286 TLDDYLVSGPS
+286 TLDEYLVNGPS
-297 AALDVVEEIT
+297 AALDAVEEIT
-307 GAEEVNVVGLCV
+307 GAGEVNIVGLCL

-359 FTDPAAIERL
+359 FTDPATIARVERK
-369 ERTMRRKGFLASDD
+369 MRQKGFLPSDD
-383 LARTF
+383 LARSF

-397 WNYVVSNWLLGEPAP
+397 WNYVANNWLLGEPVP
-412 RFDILAWNDDA
+412 TFDILAWNDDA

-452 GERIGAGDIRT
+452 GERIGASDIRT

-469 AVEDHIVPWKS
+469 AVEDHIVPWTS
-480 SYASTPLLSGDVRFV
+480 SYASTRLLSGDVRFV
-495 LSSAGHIAGIV
+495 LCSAGHIAGIV
-506 NPPSPKSRY
+506 NPPSPKSRH
-515 WTNDELPSDPDAWRA
+515 WTNDELPPDPAAWRA

-542 WTRWAAERSGGQR
+542 WTRWVAERSGGQR
-555 LPPPLG
+555 EPPPLG
-561 SERHPALSEAPGTY
+561 SERHPALAEAPGAY

>member
-1 VTRAAQQSD
+1 MTRATQQSD
-10 ASMNGSD
+10 ASTNGSD
-17 TTSAAGDAVGPEAEL
+17 ATAAGDALGPEIEIL
-32 FAAVDPLALGEASA
+32 AAVDPLALGEASA
-46 QLAVGLALNPLG
+46 KLVAGLVRNPLG
-58 TLQAFGSYASGLAAA
+58 ALQAFGSYASGLAAA
-73 TSAGVVRAL
+73 TSAGAARAF
-82 GGDAPGSVE
+82 GRDAPGPVE
-91 PGRKDKRFD
+91 PARKDRRFA
-100 DPTWQEN
+100 DPAWQEN

-128 EVGAGSGAGAKKL
+128 EVGAGSDPGAKKL

-146 IVVDAMAPTN
+146 IVVDALAPTN

-167 AFETGGASLLRGAR
+167 AFETGGASVFRGAR
-181 NFLTDLATNKG
+181 NFATDLVTNKG

-202 AIGKDLAA
+202 TIGKDLAT

-228 PQTETVYDVPLLCSP
+228 PQTETVYEVPLLCSP

-257 RSFVEWAVQRGHTV
+257 RSFIEWAVQHGHTV
-271 FAISYRNADPSMRDV
+271 FAISYRNADASMRDV
-286 TLDDYLVSGPS
+286 TLDDYLVNGPS
-297 AALDVVEEIT
+297 AALEAVEEIT
-307 GAEEVNVVGLCV
+307 GAGEVNMVGLCL
-319 GGTLTAMLLAHL
+319 GGTLTAMLLAYL

-359 FTDPAAIERL
+359 FTDPAALARVERK
-369 ERTMRRKGFLASDD
+369 MRRKGFLPSED

-397 WNYVVSNWLLGEPAP
+397 WNYVASSWLQGEPVP
-412 RFDILAWNDDA
+412 KFDILAWNDDA
-423 TRMPAE
+423 TGMPAE

-452 GERIGAGDIRT
+452 GEQIGAGDIRT

-469 AVEDHIVPWKS
+469 AVEDHIVPWTS
-480 SYASTPLLSGDVRFV
+480 SYASTALLSGDVRFV

-515 WTNDELPSDPDAWRA
+515 WTNDARPSDPNEWRS

-555 LPPPLG
+555 ESPPLG
-561 SERHPALSEAPGTY
+561 SERHPALGDAPGAY
-575 ILT
+575 VLT

>member
-1 VTRAAQQSD
+1 VTRAQQRSE
-10 ASMNGSD
+10 ASTNGSN
-17 TTSAAGDAVGPEAEL
+17 TAAAGDAVGPETEIL
-32 FAAVDPLALGEASA
+32 AAVDPLALGEAGA
-46 QLAVGLALNPLG
+46 QLVVGLALNPLG
-58 TLQAFGSYASGLAAA
+58 ALQAYGSYASGLVAA
-73 TSAGVVRAL
+73 TSAAAVRAL
-82 GGDAPGSVE
+82 GGGAPGPVE

-128 EVGAGSGAGAKKL
+128 EAGAGSGAGATKL

-146 IVVDAMAPTN
+146 IVVDALAPTN

-167 AFETGGASLLRGAR
+167 AFETGGGSLLRGAR

-202 AIGKDLAA
+202 TIGKDLAA
-210 TPGKVVFRNDLIE
+210 TPGKVVFRNELIE

-228 PQTETVYDVPLLCSP
+228 PQTETVYEVPLLCSP

-257 RSFVEWAVQRGHTV
+257 RSFIESAVQQGHTV
-271 FAISYRNADPSMRDV
+271 FAISYRNADASMRDV
-286 TLDDYLVSGPS
+286 TLDDYLVNGPS
-297 AALDVVEEIT
+297 AALDAIEEIT
-307 GAEEVNVVGLCV
+307 GADEVNIVALCL
-319 GGTLTAMLLAHL
+319 GGKLTAMLLAYL
-331 EKTAAHRVRSATLL
+331 EKTASHRVRSATLL
-345 NTLIDFSEPGVLGA
+345 NTMIDFSEPGVLGA
-359 FTDPAAIERL
+359 FTDPAAIDRVV
-369 ERTMRRKGFLASDD
+369 RKMRRKGFLAGDD

-397 WNYVVSNWLLGEPAP
+397 WNYVVSNWLLGEPVP

-423 TRMPAE
+423 TQMPAE

-435 RSCYGRNEFA
+435 RSCYGRNDFA

-463 DTFILA
+463 DIFILA
-469 AVEDHIVPWKS
+469 AVEDHIVPWTS
-480 SYASTPLLSGDVRFV
+480 SYASTRLLSGDVRFV

-506 NPPSPKSRY
+506 NPPNPKSRY
-515 WTNDELPSDPDAWRA
+515 WTNDELPPDPNAWRT

-555 LPPPLG
+555 EPPPLG
-561 SERHPALSEAPGTY
+561 SKRHRPLGDAPGKY

>member
-1 VTRAAQQSD
+1 VTRAAQQRS
-10 ASMNGSD
+10 AGTNGND
-17 TTSAAGDAVGPEAEL
+17 PTTAAADAVGPEAQIL
-32 FAAVDPLALGEASA
+32 GAVDPLALGEATA
-46 QLAVGLALNPLG
+46 KLVVGLALNPLG
-58 TLQAFGSYASGLAAA
+58 VLQALGSYASGLVGA
-73 TSAGVVRAL
+73 TSACAARAL
-82 GGDAPGSVE
+82 GVDAPGPVE
-91 PGRKDKRFD
+91 PGRKDKRFG

-107 PAYFWLQQSY
+107 PAYFWLLQNY

-128 EVGAGSGAGAKKL
+128 EAGAGSGPGATKL

-146 IVVDAMAPTN
+146 IAVDALAPTN
-156 VLPGN
+156 VVPGN

-167 AFETGGASLLRGAR
+167 AFETGGASLRRGAR
-181 NFLTDLATNKG
+181 NFVTDLATNRG

-202 AIGKDLAA
+202 TIGKDLAA
-210 TPGKVVFRNDLIE
+210 TQGKVVFRNDLIE

-228 PQTETVYDVPLLCSP
+228 AQTETVHEVPLLCSP
-243 PWINKYYVMDLAPQ
+243 PWINKYYVMDLAPR
-257 RSFVEWAVQRGHTV
+257 RSFIEWAVQHGHTV
-271 FAISYRNADPSMRDV
+271 FAISYRNADASMRDV
-286 TLDDYLVSGPS
+286 TLDDYLVHGPS
-297 AALDVVEEIT
+297 AALDAIEEIT
-307 GAEEVNVVGLCV
+307 GAGEVNIVGLCL
-319 GGTLTAMLLAHL
+319 GGTLTSMLLAYL

-359 FTDPAAIERL
+359 FTDPATIDRVERK
-369 ERTMRRKGFLASDD
+369 MRRTGFLPSDD

-397 WNYVVSNWLLGEPAP
+397 WNYVVNNWLLGEPVP

-435 RSCYGRNEFA
+435 RSCYGRNAFA

-452 GERIGAGDIRT
+452 GELIGAGDIRT

-469 AVEDHIVPWKS
+469 AVEDHIVPWTS
-480 SYASTPLLSGDVRFV
+480 SYASTRLLSGDVRFV

-515 WTNDELPSDPDAWRA
+515 WTNDELPLDPNGWRT

-555 LPPPLG
+555 EPPPLG
-561 SERHPALSEAPGTY
+561 SERHPPLGDAPGTY
-575 ILT
+575 IVT

>member
-1 VTRAAQQSD
+1 MSR
-10 ASMNGSD
+10 NGSD
-17 TTSAAGDAVGPEAEL
+17 TPAAGDAVGPEARL
-32 FAAVDPLALGEASA
+32 VAAVDPLALGEASA
-46 QLAVGLALNPLG
+46 QLVAGLARNPAG
-58 TLQAFGSYASGLAAA
+58 VLQAFGSYASGLAAA
-73 TSAGVVRAL
+73 TSAGVARAL
-82 GGDAPGSVE
+82 GVDAPGPVE
-91 PGRKDKRFD
+91 PARKDKRFN
-100 DPTWQEN
+100 DPAWQEN
-107 PAYFWLQQSY
+107 PGYFWLRQSY

-128 EVGAGSGAGAKKL
+128 EAGAGSRPEARKL

-146 IVVDAMAPTN
+146 IVVDALAPTN

-167 AFETGGASLLRGAR
+167 AFETGGASLVRGAR
-181 NFLTDLATNKG
+181 NFVTDVVTNKG

-210 TPGKVVFRNDLIE
+210 TPGKVVLRNDLIE

-228 PQTETVYDVPLLCSP
+228 PQTETVFEVPLLCSP
-243 PWINKYYVMDLAPQ
+243 PWINKYYVMDLAPE
-257 RSFVEWAVQRGHTV
+257 RSFIEWAVQKGHTV
-271 FAISYRNADPSMRDV
+271 FAISYRNADASMREV
-286 TLDDYLVSGPS
+286 TLDDYLVHGPS
-297 AALDVVEEIT
+297 DALDVVEEIT
-307 GAEEVNVVGLCV
+307 GADEVNIVGLCL

-331 EKTAAHRVRSATLL
+331 EQSAAHRIRSATLL
-345 NTLIDFSEPGVLGA
+345 NPLIDFSEPGVLGA
-359 FTDPAAIERL
+359 FTDPATLARVERK
-369 ERTMRRKGFLASDD
+369 MRQKGFLPSDD
-383 LARTF
+383 LARSF

-397 WNYVVSNWLLGEPAP
+397 WNYVASNWLLGEPVP
-412 RFDILAWNDDA
+412 TFDILAWNDDA

-435 RSCYGRNEFA
+435 RSCYGRNDFA

-452 GERIGAGDIRT
+452 GERIGASDIRT

-469 AVEDHIVPWKS
+469 AIEDHIVPWTS
-480 SYASTPLLSGDVRFV
+480 SYASTRLLSGNVRFV

-515 WTNDELPSDPDAWRA
+515 WTNDELPADPDAWRA

-542 WTRWAAERSGGQR
+542 WTRCIAARSGGQR
-555 LPPPLG
+555 EPPPLG
-561 SERHPALSEAPGTY
+561 SERYQPLAEAPGAY

>member
-1 VTRAAQQSD
+1 MNR
-10 ASMNGSD
+10 NGSD
-17 TTSAAGDAVGPEAEL
+17 TPAAGDAVGPEARL
-32 FAAVDPLALGEASA
+32 VAAVDPLALGEAGA
-46 QLAVGLALNPLG
+46 QLVAGLARNPAG
-58 TLQAFGSYASGLAAA
+58 VLQALGSYASGLAAA
-73 TSAGVVRAL
+73 TSAGVARAL
-82 GGDAPGSVE
+82 GADAPGPIE
-91 PGRKDKRFD
+91 PARKDKRFN
-100 DPTWQEN
+100 DPAWQEN
-107 PAYFWLQQSY
+107 PGYFWLQQSY

-128 EVGAGSGAGAKKL
+128 EAGAGSRPEARKL

-146 IVVDAMAPTN
+146 IVVDALAPTN

-181 NFLTDLATNKG
+181 NFVTDVVTNKG
-192 MPRQVDRGAF
+192 MPRQVDRSAF
-202 AIGKDLAA
+202 TIGKDLAA

-228 PQTETVYDVPLLCSP
+228 PQTETVYEVPLLCSP

-257 RSFVEWAVQRGHTV
+257 RSFIEWAVQKGHTV
-271 FAISYRNADPSMRDV
+271 FAISYRNADASMRKV
-286 TLDDYLVSGPS
+286 TLDDYLVHGPS
-297 AALDVVEEIT
+297 DALDAVEEIT
-307 GAEEVNVVGLCV
+307 GADEVNIVGLCL

-331 EKTAAHRVRSATLL
+331 EQSAAHRVRSATLL

-359 FTDPAAIERL
+359 FTDPATLARVERK
-369 ERTMRRKGFLASDD
+369 MRQKGFLPSDD
-383 LARTF
+383 LARSF

-397 WNYVVSNWLLGEPAP
+397 WNYVASNWLLGEPVP
-412 RFDILAWNDDA
+412 TFDILAWNDDA

-429 MHAFYL
+429 MHSFYL
-435 RSCYGRNEFA
+435 RSCYGRNDFA

-469 AVEDHIVPWKS
+469 AIEDHIVPWTS
-480 SYASTPLLSGDVRFV
+480 SYASTRLLSGNVRFV

-515 WTNDELPSDPDAWRA
+515 WTNDELPPDPAAWQA

-542 WTRWAAERSGGQR
+542 WTRWVAERSGGQR
-555 LPPPLG
+555 EPPPLG
-561 SERHPALSEAPGTY
+561 SERYQPLADAPGAY
-575 ILT
+575 ILS

>member
-1 VTRAAQQSD
+1 MAKERE
-10 ASMNGSD
+10 ASRNGSEAP
-17 TTSAAGDAVGPEAEL
+17 AAADAVGPEARL
-32 FAAVDPLALGEASA
+32 VAALDPLALGEASA
-46 QLAVGLALNPLG
+46 QLVAGLARNPAG
-58 TLQAFGSYASGLAAA
+58 VLQSLGSYASGLAAA
-73 TSAGVVRAL
+73 TSAAAARAFGV
-82 GGDAPGSVE
+82 DAAGPIE
-91 PGRKDKRFD
+91 PARKDKRFA
-100 DPTWQEN
+100 DPAWREN
-107 PAYFWLQQSY
+107 PGYFWLEQSY

-128 EVGAGSGAGAKKL
+128 EAGAGSRPEARKL
-141 RLATE
+141 RLVAE
-146 IVVDAMAPTN
+146 IVVDALAPTN

-167 AFETGGASLLRGAR
+167 AFETGGASLFRGAR
-181 NFLTDLATNKG
+181 NFVTDVVTNKG
-192 MPRQVDRGAF
+192 MPRQVDRSAF
-202 AIGKDLAA
+202 TIGTDLAA
-210 TPGKVVFRNDLIE
+210 TPGKVVFQNDLIE

-228 PQTETVYDVPLLCSP
+228 PQTETVYEVPLLCSP
-243 PWINKYYVMDLAPQ
+243 PWINKYYVMDLAPH
-257 RSFVEWAVQRGHTV
+257 RSFIEWAVQKGHTV
-271 FAISYRNADPSMRDV
+271 FAISYRNADASMRNV
-286 TLDDYLVSGPS
+286 TLDDYLVHGPS
-297 AALDVVEEIT
+297 AALDAVEEIT
-307 GAEEVNVVGLCV
+307 GADEVNIVGLCL

-331 EKTAAHRVRSATLL
+331 EQTAAHRIRSATLL

-359 FTDPAAIERL
+359 FTDPTTIERV
-369 ERTMRRKGFLASDD
+369 ERKMRQRGFLPSDD
-383 LARTF
+383 LARSF

-397 WNYVVSNWLLGEPAP
+397 WSYVARNWLLGEPVP
-412 RFDILAWNDDA
+412 TFDILAWNDDA

-469 AVEDHIVPWKS
+469 AVEDHIVPWTS
-480 SYASTPLLSGDVRFV
+480 SYASTRLLSGSVRFV

-515 WTNDELPSDPDAWRA
+515 WTNDVLPAEPAEWRA

-555 LPPPLG
+555 EPPPLG
-561 SERHPALSEAPGTY
+561 SERYPPLAEAPGAY